1 MSHPNTSSSGSAP
14 GTAASSVKH
23 AVPTYP
29 EPMDAI
35 SMDAIPASPA
45 PSRVK
50 NNPEGMATN
59 LIAAVSLGVLAI
71 TFMLNAMDRQ
81 VFAPLMTTIAKEYG
95 FNLQTGGLLATVFT
109 LGMAVAGIPAGFLV
123 ERFSRKAVLLVSIA
137 IYSLGT
143 LATPLATSWGDMAVY
158 RIISGLGEGMQAAA
172 LFAAVGAF
180 FHHRRGLALG
190 ILGFAFGLGATF
202 GPGLGIMFAG
212 QFGTWRAPF
221 TIFGLLGLVL
231 AVTAMFTVSRKFT
244 EQAISTTGVEGS
256 YDYMPAKAY
265 NRNSL
270 AIAAAS
276 GCGALALY
284 GFLGLYPTF
293 LTTQLGVSTGESAL
307 ALSFVGVGGLAGL
320 LGGWIGD
327 RINQRIL
334 LIVSLAVMA
343 VLGVLIY
350 VVQATFAWQ
359 CVFACLMGVFGT
371 GVFFPNTNSVIQ
383 RAVRPHQVGRAA
395 GLFVTCYYGSAA
407 FSGLLFAAL
416 VPQFGW
422 QGAGLL
428 QVTVLPLAAAA
439 IMLIVQTSLF
449 NNAARGRPLIPVIR
463 PKGEPHD

>member
-1 MSHPNTSSSGSAP
+1 MSHSIPTGTSQAPVAAGS
-14 GTAASSVKH
+14 TAGH

-35 SMDAIPASPA
+35 PMDAIPSSPA
-45 PSRVK
+45 PSRVQ
-50 NNPEGMATN
+50 NNPEGMPTKVV
-59 LIAAVSLGVLAI
+59 AAVSLGVLAF

-81 VFAPLMTTIAKEYG
+81 VFPPLLSTISTEYG
-95 FNLQTGGLLATVFT
+95 FSLQAGGLLATIFT
-109 LGMAVAGIPAGFLV
+109 LGMAIAGIPAGFLV
-123 ERFSRKAVLLVSIA
+123 ERFSRKTVLIFSIVV
-137 IYSLGT
+137 YSLGT
-143 LATPLATSWGDMAVY
+143 LATPLASSWGDMALY

-180 FHHRRGLALG
+180 FHNRRGLALG
-190 ILGFAFGLGATF
+190 VLGFAFGLGATL
-202 GPGLGIMFAG
+202 GPPLGITFAG
-212 QFGTWRAPF
+212 HFGSWRAPF
-221 TIFGLLGLVL
+221 IIFGLLGLLVAL
-231 AVTAMFTVSRKFT
+231 VAVFVVSPKFT
-244 EQAISTTGVEGS
+244 ERAISMTGVEGS

-270 AIAAAS
+270 SIAAAS

-293 LTTQLGVSTGESAL
+293 LTTQLGVSTGEAAL
-307 ALSFVGVGGLAGL
+307 ALSFVGIGGVAGL

-327 RINQRIL
+327 RINQRTL

-343 VLGVLIY
+343 VIGVLIY
-350 VVQATFAWQ
+350 VVQASFVWQ

-371 GVFFPNTNSVIQ
+371 GVFFPNTNSAIQ

-407 FSGLLFAAL
+407 FSGLLFAAM
-416 VPQFGW
+416 VPTLGW

-428 QVTVLPLAAAA
+428 QVTVLPLLAAA
-439 IMLIVQTSLF
+439 IMLIVQPSLF
-449 NNAARGRPLIPVIR
+449 NNAVRAAT
-463 PKGEPHD
+463 H

>member
-1 MSHPNTSSSGSAP
+1 MSHPIPSGTNRALSAP
-14 GTAASSVKH
+14 GSTEGH

-29 EPMDAI
+29 EPMDVI

-50 NNPEGMATN
+50 NNPEGMPTKAV
-59 LIAAVSLGVLAI
+59 AAVSLTLLAF

-81 VFAPLMTTIAKEYG
+81 VFAPLLPAISKEYG
-95 FNLQTGGLLATVFT
+95 FSLQAGGLMATIFT

-123 ERFSRKAVLLVSIA
+123 ERFSRKSVLVVSIVV
-137 IYSLGT
+137 YSLGT
-143 LATPLATSWGDMAVY
+143 LATPLASSWGDMALY
-158 RIISGLGEGMQAAA
+158 RIVSGLGEGMQAAA

-180 FHHRRGLALG
+180 FHTRRGLALG
-190 ILGFAFGLGATF
+190 VLGFAFGLGSIF
-202 GPGLGIMFAG
+202 GPPLGVMFAG
-212 QFGTWRAPF
+212 QFGSWRAPF
-221 TIFGLLGLVL
+221 FIFGLLGQLVAL
-231 AVTAMFTVSRKFT
+231 AAAFFVSRKFT
-244 EQAISTTGVEGS
+244 ERAISLSGVGGS

-293 LTTQLGVSTGESAL
+293 LVSQLGVSTGESAL
-307 ALSFVGVGGLAGL
+307 ALSFVGLGGLAGL
-320 LGGWIGD
+320 FGGWIGD
-327 RINQRIL
+327 KLNQRIL
-334 LIVSLAVMA
+334 LIISLIVMA
-343 VLGVLIY
+343 VIGVLIY
-350 VVQATFAWQ
+350 QVKAPFAWQ

-371 GVFFPNTNSVIQ
+371 GVFFPNTNSAIQ
-383 RAVRPHQVGRAA
+383 RAVRPHLVGRAA

-416 VPQFGW
+416 VPTVGW

-428 QVTVLPLAAAA
+428 QVTLLPLVAAA
-439 IMLIVQTSLF
+439 ILLLVQPKLF
-449 NNAARGRPLIPVIR
+449 NNAAPAAA
-463 PKGEPHD
+463 H